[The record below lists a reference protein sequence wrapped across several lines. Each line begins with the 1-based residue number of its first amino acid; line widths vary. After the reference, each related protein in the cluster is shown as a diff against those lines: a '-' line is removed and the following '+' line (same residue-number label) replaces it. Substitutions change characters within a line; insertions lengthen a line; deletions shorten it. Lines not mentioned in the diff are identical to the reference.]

1 VQALADFWKQGLDEA
16 LQRGT
21 ATSKAFRMR
30 MQQQEAEFRA
40 CMQRR
45 EAEFRAQKQQREAEF
60 KALEEAC
67 FANMEATAKLHVE
80 ADERAGRL
88 QKTLDISRSRAADLA
103 DDVDC
108 IKDKKKG
115 LKRQNKD
122 LTQEVK
128 DQQLSIADL
137 QSCLDACK
145 GNTRALEGQNASLLQ
160 CSLDLE
166 HEQKALKEQVQSLQR
181 DLTPAHAQ
189 QAASSQTELAQAAAA
204 VALLK
209 KQLRKKSGREAV
221 LKRMLL
227 VMGEQQIALTGEKS
241 KLEIDLAAALQANT
255 AHAASIEAADTIIA
269 QHAASLAAAK
279 AEAKQTFDQHAKVL
293 AAADAA
299 DLQAAN
305 HLAAMHTITKAET
318 EAMVQAAQSHAAD
331 RASWAAEK
339 ADLLGKLQAASARHQ
354 VVPDAHTS
362 QLYAE
367 LASAQQSVRH
377 IGQQLA
383 DTHGGFTAVAN
394 AQINR
399 QQVAADSTS
408 PHAHVTATLAR
419 ADALSIQHGQNTVL
433 GAAQQQPG
441 MHLQGLPHE
450 GVCWTA
456 PVGHSSHDQQSDSCR
471 TVEQVMQQLQQL
483 QKSNP
488 HMLEKPAGAQCDA
501 HGQVAYD
508 QDSGSSASIGR
519 VAKQVQ
525 QLHDTVP
532 HALGVPHAA
541 GPCGAVSQHSA
552 HDQQLQGPVTV
563 ADLMEQLRQPQQKQ
577 QQTPPSSL
585 QPQELSVCS
594 DAAQSCQQGRLVMP
608 SEAGHLGDALPLSS
622 APGQDSREQSGV
634 PLQPGPVQ
642 NGQFRSDFVQGNADG
657 LAAELRVQQGQQ
669 GTCAGILALL
679 N

>member
-367 LASAQQSVRH
+367 LASAQQSVR
-377 IGQQLA
+377 
-383 DTHGGFTAVAN
+383 
-394 AQINR
+394 R
-399 QQVAADSTS
+399 
-408 PHAHVTATLAR
+408 P
-419 ADALSIQHGQNTVL
+419 
-433 GAAQQQPG
+433 
-441 MHLQGLPHE
+441 
-450 GVCWTA
+450 
-456 PVGHSSHDQQSDSCR
+456 
-471 TVEQVMQQLQQL
+471 
-483 QKSNP
+483 
-488 HMLEKPAGAQCDA
+488 
-501 HGQVAYD
+501 
-508 QDSGSSASIGR
+508 
-519 VAKQVQ
+519 
-525 QLHDTVP
+525 
-532 HALGVPHAA
+532 
-541 GPCGAVSQHSA
+541 QHSA
-552 HDQQLQGPVTV
+552 WAKHCAWCSAAAARHASARFASRG
-563 ADLMEQLRQPQQKQ
+563 
-577 QQTPPSSL
+577 SL
-585 QPQELSVCS
+585 L
-594 DAAQSCQQGRLVMP
+594 DGSCWSLF
-608 SEAGHLGDALPLSS
+608 S
-622 APGQDSREQSGV
+622 
-634 PLQPGPVQ
+634 
-642 NGQFRSDFVQGNADG
+642 
-657 LAAELRVQQGQQ
+657 
-669 GTCAGILALL
+669 
-679 N
+679 